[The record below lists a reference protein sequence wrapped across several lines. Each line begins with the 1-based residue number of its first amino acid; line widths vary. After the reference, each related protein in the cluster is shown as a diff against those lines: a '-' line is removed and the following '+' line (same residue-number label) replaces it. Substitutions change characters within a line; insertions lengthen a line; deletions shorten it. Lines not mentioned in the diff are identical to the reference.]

1 MKFETVEY
9 FKMKLELVAP
19 FHIDIKEFVLNLFRN
34 DIMVTS
40 VCFKV
45 FSF

>member
-1 MKFETVEY
+1 MN
-9 FKMKLELVAP
+9 LELVAP
-19 FHIDIKEFVLNLFRN
+19 FRIDIKEFVLNLFRN

-40 VCFKV
+40 ACFKV